1 MFYSRYCGFINPLIS
16 IQLNYADLRATA
28 ALVQNGG
35 YLRITEGKKA
45 ESELKMFSLAVQE
58 SMDGIAIGTPDGK
71 ITYVNAALLKM
82 CGFIDK
88 DEFVGKHVLEFIAE
102 RDHQRATQ
110 SSMDCL
116 RTGQSYLGQYTA
128 LRKDYSEFQVE
139 VTTALIKDEI
149 GQPIGFVDIIRDIT
163 EHKNAEDAVKSSEVR
178 FRSLFENSFDAI
190 LLTVP
195 NGAILSANPA
205 ACRLFGMTE
214 EEIRKGGRNAI
225 LVIDDR
231 AQLAID
237 ERERTGKA
245 KTELTFKRKDG
256 STFEGEAT
264 SSVFRGADGV
274 ARTSM
279 IIRDLT
285 ESKNTELK
293 LREDHIKIE
302 AINEKL
308 RVVGKL
314 TRHDVRNK
322 LSAIRI
328 NTYLIKKKFG
338 TNPQLVNYLDAID
351 SNVASADRLFDLSNL
366 FERIGVEEHKKIE
379 VKQCFDEAVALIPNL
394 GSVRIIDNSAGLV
407 VDADSLLRQVFYNLV
422 DNSLK
427 HGKKVTKILLYYSM
441 QESQTQ
447 LFYEDDGVGI
457 PENNKHKLFAEGFS
471 TSNGTGLGL
480 SMLRKILQVY
490 GWTITEE
497 GKPGKGAKFVISIP
511 LTSVS
516 DVGKLLKQ

>member
-1 MFYSRYCGFINPLIS
+1 
-16 IQLNYADLRATA
+16 
-28 ALVQNGG
+28 
-35 YLRITEGKKA
+35 
-45 ESELKMFSLAVQE
+45 
-58 SMDGIAIGTPDGK
+58 MDGIAIGTPDGK
-71 ITYVNAALLKM
+71 ITYVNPALLKM

-88 DEFVGKHVLEFIAE
+88 DEFVGKHVLEFIAK
-102 RDHQRATQ
+102 RDHQRASQ

-128 LRKDYSEFQVE
+128 LRNDNSEFQVE

-149 GQPIGFVDIIRDIT
+149 GQPIGFVDIVRDTT
-163 EHKNAEDAVKSSEVR
+163 ERKNAEDAVKSSEVR

-195 NGAILSANPA
+195 NGDILAANPA

-214 EEIRKGGRNAI
+214 EEIRKGGREAI
-225 LVIDDR
+225 VVIDNR
-231 AQLAID
+231 AKLAID

-245 KTELTFKRKDG
+245 KAELTFKRKDG

-264 SSVFRGADGV
+264 SSVFRDAGGLAK
-274 ARTSM
+274 TSM

-285 ESKNTELK
+285 ESKNVEQK

-322 LSAIRI
+322 LQSIRI
-328 NTYLIKKKFG
+328 NAYLIKKKFG
-338 TNPQLVNYLDAID
+338 SDPQLVNYLDDID
-351 SNVASADRLFDLSNL
+351 SNVASADALFDLSCL
-366 FERIGVEEHKKIE
+366 FERIGVEEHKQIV
-379 VKQCFDEAVALIPNL
+379 VKRCFNEAVALIPNL
-394 GSVRIIDNSAGLV
+394 SSVRVINDSAGLV
-407 VDADSLLRQVFYNLV
+407 VDADSLLRQVFYNLA
-422 DNSLK
+422 DNSLR
-427 HGKKVTKILLYYSM
+427 HGKKVTQIRLSYSM
-441 QESQTQ
+441 QESQTK

-457 PENNKHKLFAEGFS
+457 PEDNKHKLFTEGFS
-471 TSNGTGLGL
+471 TNNGTGLGL

-497 GKPGKGAKFVISIP
+497 GEPGKGAKFVISIP
-511 LTSVS
+511 LA
-516 DVGKLLKQ
+516 